1 MNIKTR
7 RAVAGVASLV
17 FLALASIASGALAQT
32 PGKTLKDQLV
42 GHWRLV
48 SVSLNG
54 ATPYGPDP
62 AGSMFLDAGGHYSVI
77 VITAGSA
84 RNIAYF
90 GTYTI
95 DDSENSITMHVDA
108 TAAGAEARP
117 DVKRFVTFSGD
128 ELIVAN
134 NNQKGPGP
142 GRSVELTW
150 KQQN

>member
-7 RAVAGVASLV
+7 GAAAGVASLV

-32 PGKTLKDQLV
+32 PAKTLKDQLV

-48 SVSLNG
+48 SVNVNG

-77 VITAGSA
+77 VVTTGNA

-90 GTYTI
+90 GTYTV
-95 DDSENSITMHVDA
+95 DDAESSMTMHVDA
-108 TAAGAEARP
+108 SGAGSVARP
-117 DVKRFVTFSGD
+117 DMKRFVTFSGD
-128 ELIVAN
+128 ELILE
-134 NNQKGPGP
+134 NQKSSGPASG
-142 GRSVELTW
+142 VKLTW
-150 KQQN
+150 KQAN

>member
-7 RAVAGVASLV
+7 VAGVASLA

-32 PGKTLKDQLV
+32 PAKTLKDQLV

-48 SVSLNG
+48 SVSVNG
-54 ATPYGPDP
+54 AAPYGPDP
-62 AGSMFLDAGGHYSVI
+62 TGSMFLDAGGHYSVI

-84 RNIAYF
+84 RTIAYF
-90 GTYTI
+90 GTYTV
-95 DDSENSITMHVDA
+95 DDSESSITMHVDA
-108 TAAGAEARP
+108 TSAGAGARP
-117 DVKRFVTFSGD
+117 DVKRLVTFSGD

-134 NNQKGPGP
+134 QKGSGP

-150 KQQN
+150 KQAN

>member
-7 RAVAGVASLV
+7 GAVVGLASL
-17 FLALASIASGALAQT
+17 LSLASIASGALAQT
-32 PGKTLKDQLV
+32 PGKAIKDQLV

-48 SVSLNG
+48 SVSVNG

-84 RNIAYF
+84 RTIAYF

-95 DDSENSITMHVDA
+95 DDSENSITMHIDA
-108 TAAGAEARP
+108 TATGGDARP
-117 DVKRFVTFSGD
+117 DVKRFVTLSGD

-134 NNQKGPGP
+134 QKGPDPVP
-142 GRSVELTW
+142 GRSLELTW

>member
-7 RAVAGVASLV
+7 GAIAGAASLV

-32 PGKTLKDQLV
+32 PAKPLKDQLV

-48 SVSLNG
+48 SVSVNG

-90 GTYTI
+90 GTYTV
-95 DDSENSITMHVDA
+95 DDSESSITMHVDA
-108 TAAGAEARP
+108 TATGAGARP
-117 DVKRFVTFSGD
+117 DVKRLVTLSGD

-134 NNQKGPGP
+134 QKGPGS
-142 GRSVELTW
+142 GRSLELTW

>member
-7 RAVAGVASLV
+7 GAIAGVAPLV

-42 GHWRLV
+42 GHWRLISV
-48 SVSLNG
+48 SVNG

-77 VITAGSA
+77 VITTGTA

-90 GTYTI
+90 GTYTV
-95 DDSENSITMHVDA
+95 DDSESSITMHVDA
-108 TAAGAEARP
+108 TTTGAGDRP
-117 DVKRFVTFSGD
+117 DVKRLVTFSGD
-128 ELIVAN
+128 ELIVS
-134 NNQKGPGP
+134 NQKGPGP
-142 GRSVELTW
+142 ERSVELTW
-150 KQQN
+150 KQEN

>member
-7 RAVAGVASLV
+7 GAGVASLV
-17 FLALASIASGALAQT
+17 FLALASIVSGALAQT
-32 PGKTLKDQLV
+32 PAKALKDQLV

-48 SVSLNG
+48 SVSVNG
-54 ATPYGPDP
+54 AAPYGPDP

-84 RNIAYF
+84 RTIAYF
-90 GTYTI
+90 GTYTT
-95 DDSENSITMHVDA
+95 DDSESSITMHVDA
-108 TAAGAEARP
+108 TATGAEARP
-117 DVKRFVTFSGD
+117 DVKRLVTFNGD
-128 ELIVAN
+128 ELIVASP
-134 NNQKGPGP
+134 KGVAP